1 MPLSIGEGGS
11 LAWQRLAV
19 INQHPRD
26 LRIQF
31 NEEEHSYAIDGSKT
45 GWSSCTQFLHNF
57 FGHFDPDAIIK
68 KMMSNPIK
76 WKQSKYYGQTPEQI
90 KAGWTANGEEASTA
104 GTRMHLDIEYFYN
117 SSHFAELWRKKKAAK
132 TLAIEP
138 SSFTASV
145 EAMKNDDNW
154 TPNLSPEWS
163 MFEAYQEKVGSRMIP
178 FRTEWL
184 VFNERIKVAG
194 SIDMLYMKK
203 DGTYAIYDW
212 KRAKEI
218 KMENRY
224 QSGLGPVMHLPDT
237 NYWHYSLQLNVYRMI
252 LKEKYDMDVNE
263 LALVILHPNHP
274 TFQVV
279 KVNIMEDEVNAMFD
293 CRLRALARPGNDGTN
308 PIVVFE
314 GEEELDLEVEPAT
327 ASASA
332 SATASAGWLGSD

>member
-11 LAWQRLAV
+11 LEWQRLARV
-19 INQHPRD
+19 NEHPRD

-31 NEEEHSYAIDGSKT
+31 NEEEHSYAIDGVKT

-57 FGHFDPDAIIK
+57 FGHFDPDEVIA
-68 KMMSNPIK
+68 KMMKNPAK
-76 WKQSKYYGQTPEQI
+76 WRESKYYGMTPEEI
-90 KAGWTANGEEASTA
+90 KAKWAASGEEASTA

-117 SSHFAELWRKKKAAK
+117 SSHFEELWLAKKKAG
-132 TLAIEP
+132 TLAIAP
-138 SSFTASV
+138 ADFDKSV
-145 EAMKNDDNW
+145 AAMKKDDNW
-154 TPNLSPEWS
+154 EPKLSPEWT
-163 MFEAYQEKVGSRMIP
+163 MFQNYQEKIGSKMIP

-212 KRAKEI
+212 KRSKEI
-218 KMENRY
+218 KTENRY

-263 LALVILHPNHP
+263 LALVILHPNNP
-274 TFQVV
+274 TFQVI
-279 KVNIMEDEVNAMFD
+279 KVNIMEEEINAMFD
-293 CRLRALARPGNDGTN
+293 TRLRALQKPGNDGTN
-308 PIVVFE
+308 PIVLFDDE
-314 GEEELDLEVEPAT
+314 EMDLEELPAAA
-327 ASASA
+327 ASA
-332 SATASAGWLGSD
+332 WLGSD

>member
-31 NEEEHSYAIDGSKT
+31 NEEEHSYAIDGSKV

-68 KMMSNPIK
+68 KMMANPVK

-90 KAGWTANGEEASTA
+90 KAGWAANGEEASTA

-117 SSHFAELWRKKKAAK
+117 SSHFEELWLKKGKE
-132 TLAIEP
+132 LAIP
-138 SSFTASV
+138 SASFDKSV
-145 EAMKNDDNW
+145 AAMAKDDNW
-154 TPNLSPEWS
+154 TPNESPEWN
-163 MFEAYQEKVGSRMIP
+163 MFKAYQEKIGSKMIP

-218 KMENRY
+218 KMENRF

-252 LKEKYDMDVNE
+252 LKEKYAMDVNE
-263 LALVILHPNHP
+263 LALVVLHPNHP

-308 PIVVFE
+308 PIVIFA
-314 GEEELDLEVEPAT
+314 GEEDLDLEELPT
-327 ASASA
+327 AAA
-332 SATASAGWLGSD
+332 ADADAGKQQWMGDD